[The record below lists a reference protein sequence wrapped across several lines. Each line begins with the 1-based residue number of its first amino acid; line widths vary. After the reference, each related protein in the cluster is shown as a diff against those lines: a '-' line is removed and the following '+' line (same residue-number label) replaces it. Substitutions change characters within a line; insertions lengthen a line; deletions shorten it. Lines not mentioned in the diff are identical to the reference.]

1 MFQNSKPLN
10 FLFWTAAGILVFLFF
25 YLLVKLFPMYDAVV
39 SFLWHLLL
47 PFLIAA
53 FIAYLLYPVVEKMH
67 QWNIPKS
74 LAILLIYLIFF
85 GGGIYLLYRVYPT
98 VLHQLSD
105 LREQLPQLI
114 EMYRNLIYSL
124 YEYTSFLPETVH
136 DNMDDLI
143 SEFEAYMENL
153 LSDIVRG
160 FTKIVDM
167 IIIITVIPVLVFYFL
182 KDFRVIKT
190 YVKKW
195 IPHKY
200 HERASALCHAINEG
214 LGNYIRGQLVVC
226 LFVSLAALIVFR
238 TLDIPYG
245 LLLAIIMGVTNII
258 PYFGPIL
265 GAVPA
270 IAITA
275 TTSGKLVLMV
285 VISIFII
292 QVIDGNLL
300 SPYIVGKSVK
310 IHPIAII
317 FALLLGGQL
326 VGIAGMILAVP
337 ILAVLNVAV
346 PHILAL
352 RQHN

>member
-1 MFQNSKPLN
+1 MFKDSRPLN
-10 FLFWTAAGILVFLFF
+10 FLFWMAAGILVFLFF
-25 YLLVKLFPMYDAVV
+25 YLLVKLFPVYDAVV

-47 PFLIAA
+47 PFVIAA

-74 LAILLIYLIFF
+74 LAILMIYLLFF
-85 GGGIYLLYRVYPT
+85 GGGAYLIYRVYPA
-98 VLHQLSD
+98 VIHQLSD

-114 EMYRNLIYSL
+114 EMYRNLVYSL
-124 YEYTSFLPETVH
+124 YEYTSFLPENIH
-136 DNMDDLI
+136 DNMDELI
-143 SEFEAYMENL
+143 SEFEAYLEDFIAGM
-153 LSDIVRG
+153 VRG

-167 IIIITVIPVLVFYFL
+167 IVIITVIPVLVFYFL
-182 KDFRVIKT
+182 KDFDTIKN

-195 IPHKY
+195 IPAKY
-200 HERASALCHAINEG
+200 HERSSALCHAIDEG

-226 LFVSLAALIVFR
+226 LFVSLAAFAVFR
-238 TLDIPYG
+238 ILDIPYG
-245 LLLAIIMGVTNII
+245 LLLAIIMGLTNII

-265 GAVPA
+265 GAIPA

-275 TTSGKLVLMV
+275 ATSGKLAIV
-285 VISIFII
+285 VAISIFVI

-300 SPYIVGKSVK
+300 SPYIVGKSIN

-326 VGIAGMILAVP
+326 SGVAGMILAVP
-337 ILAVLNVAV
+337 VLAVLNMAI
-346 PHILAL
+346 PHILSF
-352 RQHN
+352 RQYN